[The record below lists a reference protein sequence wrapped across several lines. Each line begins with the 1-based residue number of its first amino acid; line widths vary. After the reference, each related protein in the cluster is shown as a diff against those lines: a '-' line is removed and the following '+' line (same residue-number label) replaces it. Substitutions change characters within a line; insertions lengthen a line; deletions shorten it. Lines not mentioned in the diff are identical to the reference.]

1 MLIGMA
7 IYIMLFIYPVWLGSI
22 SSPLYPSQPGC
33 WSLLP
38 FLKTNSSH
46 LKHSQKEAGSS
57 TKTHPFSRANWL
69 LVSGR
74 AREKTLYI
82 PQPIGGFWWQNI
94 IQLKGR
100 IFHPWHPWGSDQ
112 APALGH
118 ILSFHKAHN
127 ALDDR
132 VKIGW
137 TNTNHIEDGWVPTLI
152 TLDLCAAKFTE
163 TWASI
168 WRRKKLWDL
177 GGRSWWMIIW
187 MPW

>member
-1 MLIGMA
+1 MVESVKNHQLNKSRFLKKNHTNKNHTWMLIGMA

-22 SSPLYPSQPGC
+22 SSPLYPSQPGR

-82 PQPIGGFWWQNI
+82 PQPIGGSN
-94 IQLKGR
+94 LKADDSSLTP
-100 IFHPWHPWGSDQ
+100 FE
-112 APALGH
+112 ALTKRRRLATSWVSIKPIMPLTTG
-118 ILSFHKAHN
+118 LAN
-127 ALDDR
+127 R
-132 VKIGW
+132 VNQPESYG
-137 TNTNHIEDGWVPTLI
+137 TQ
-152 TLDLCAAKFTE
+152 
-163 TWASI
+163 
-168 WRRKKLWDL
+168 L
-177 GGRSWWMIIW
+177 GGTL
-187 MPW
+187 